1 MSDHA
6 KADALVDDILHGKA
20 AGGYGKKHKSG
31 RAAQYAAGD
40 EHHSDELGLLEDLGD
55 VMGVGSLFGGGKK
68 KGKKKKGGGGGS
80 HKHLDFDV
88 FTGATTVTDDGGDDD
103 DGWDDD
109 GGGSEGSEE
118 LDSDGV
124 LSDEGGGRGGDD
136 DSSDG
141 ALSDIGDA
149 AAAFARK
156 GADALTRLAATKT
169 FMCHIHNIKLQ
180 SLERRRRDLI
190 LHFSVGVPD
199 EDVSAEVEAEAAAE
213 AEAEGDGADGGDGD
227 GKKKK
232 KRVSFRRKKKAGGA
246 GGAAAAKKEKKRKVH
261 ATECIEQVPRAARA
275 ILGRAIIRPRKS
287 ATAHAHPTSTGRARQ
302 DGGVQASGARQVARA
317 VRRRA
322 EAGAARRA
330 GGTRPLRRDGRAR
343 RGAHQLGA
351 DRRRLDPARGRLL
364 RARRPPRDRDV
375 PRLLPHLLPGG
386 LHLRP
391 QLHRLAS
398 RRALRS
404 HATPPSRDT
413 PHSSHRPIY
422 THAGAPRT

>member
-31 RAAQYAAGD
+31 RAAQYATGD

-261 ATECIEQVPRAARA
+261 ATECIEQVPTAAGAMLGRA
-275 ILGRAIIRPRKS
+275 ILGRAILRRPISTPPPQVERGK
-287 ATAHAHPTSTGRARQ
+287 TAVYKRRVHAKWRGLYDDVPKQALRVALVERGRFGGTGEL
-302 DGGVQASGARQVARA
+302 DA
-317 VRRRA
+317 VLINL
-322 EAGAARRA
+322 EQIA
-330 GGTRPLRRDGRAR
+330 GGSIQQEVAFSERDGRR
-343 RGAHQLGA
+343 VIETY
-351 DRRRLDPARGRLL
+351 
-364 RARRPPRDRDV
+364 RASF
-375 PRLLPHLLPGG
+375 HIYF
-386 LHLRP
+386 
-391 QLHRLAS
+391 QEAFTF
-398 RRALRS
+398 ALNF
-404 HATPPSRDT
+404 TDW
-413 PHSSHRPIY
+413 
-422 THAGAPRT
+422 

>member
-6 KADALVDDILHGKA
+6 KADALVDDILN
-20 AGGYGKKHKSG
+20 GGRRRLRQEAQE
-31 RAAQYAAGD
+31 RARAQYATGD

-55 VMGVGSLFGGGKK
+55 VMGVGNLFGGGKK

-232 KRVSFRRKKKAGGA
+232 KRELPSEEEGGRRGRRGGREEGEEA
-246 GGAAAAKKEKKRKVH
+246 EGPRHRVHRAGAARR
-261 ATECIEQVPRAARA
+261 PRILGRA
-275 ILGRAIIRPRKS
+275 ILGRAILGRAIL
-287 ATAHAHPTSTGRARQ
+287 TADLHPTSTGRARQ
-302 DGGVQASGARQVARA
+302 DGGVQAPGARQVARA

-322 EAGAARRA
+322 EQALRVALVERGRFGGTGELDAVLINLEQIA
-330 GGTRPLRRDGRAR
+330 GGSIQQEVAFSERDGRR
-343 RGAHQLGA
+343 VIETY
-351 DRRRLDPARGRLL
+351 
-364 RARRPPRDRDV
+364 RASFHIYFQEAFTFALNFTDC
-375 PRLLPHLLPGG
+375 
-386 LHLRP
+386 
-391 QLHRLAS
+391 
-398 RRALRS
+398 RRALSIPRHRR
-404 HATPPSRDT
+404 HATPHTAHT
-413 PHSSHRPIY
+413 PPIY
-422 THAGAPRT
+422 TYTGAPRT

>member
-31 RAAQYAAGD
+31 RAAQYATGD

-275 ILGRAIIRPRKS
+275 MLGRAIIRPRNSAAQFCDGPCSSHLHRSSAARRRCTSVGCTPSGAGCTTTCRSRRSASRWWNAAASAGRASSTRFSSTWSRSPAARSSKRSPSPS
-287 ATAHAHPTSTGRARQ
+287 ATA
-302 DGGVQASGARQVARA
+302 
-317 VRRRA
+317 
-322 EAGAARRA
+322 AA
-330 GGTRPLRRDGRAR
+330 
-343 RGAHQLGA
+343 
-351 DRRRLDPARGRLL
+351 
-364 RARRPPRDRDV
+364 
-375 PRLLPHLLPGG
+375 
-386 LHLRP
+386 
-391 QLHRLAS
+391 
-398 RRALRS
+398 
-404 HATPPSRDT
+404 
-413 PHSSHRPIY
+413 
-422 THAGAPRT
+422 

>member
-31 RAAQYAAGD
+31 RAAQYATGD

-55 VMGVGSLFGGGKK
+55 VMGVGNLFGGGKK

-180 SLERRRRDLI
+180 SLERRRRD
-190 LHFSVGVPD
+190 
-199 EDVSAEVEAEAAAE
+199 
-213 AEAEGDGADGGDGD
+213 
-227 GKKKK
+227 
-232 KRVSFRRKKKAGGA
+232 
-246 GGAAAAKKEKKRKVH
+246 
-261 ATECIEQVPRAARA
+261 
-275 ILGRAIIRPRKS
+275 
-287 ATAHAHPTSTGRARQ
+287 
-302 DGGVQASGARQVARA
+302 
-317 VRRRA
+317 
-322 EAGAARRA
+322 
-330 GGTRPLRRDGRAR
+330 
-343 RGAHQLGA
+343 
-351 DRRRLDPARGRLL
+351 
-364 RARRPPRDRDV
+364 
-375 PRLLPHLLPGG
+375 
-386 LHLRP
+386 
-391 QLHRLAS
+391 
-398 RRALRS
+398 
-404 HATPPSRDT
+404 
-413 PHSSHRPIY
+413 
-422 THAGAPRT
+422 

>member
-31 RAAQYAAGD
+31 RAAQYATGD

-261 ATECIEQVPRAARA
+261 ATECIEQVPSAARA
-275 ILGRAIIRPRKS
+275 MLGRAIIRPRNSAAQFSDGRSPPHLHRSSAARRRCTSVGCTPSGAGCTTTCRSRRSASRWSSAAASAGRASSTRFSSTWSRSPAARSSKRSPSPS
-287 ATAHAHPTSTGRARQ
+287 ATA
-302 DGGVQASGARQVARA
+302 
-317 VRRRA
+317 
-322 EAGAARRA
+322 AA
-330 GGTRPLRRDGRAR
+330 
-343 RGAHQLGA
+343 
-351 DRRRLDPARGRLL
+351 
-364 RARRPPRDRDV
+364 
-375 PRLLPHLLPGG
+375 
-386 LHLRP
+386 
-391 QLHRLAS
+391 
-398 RRALRS
+398 
-404 HATPPSRDT
+404 
-413 PHSSHRPIY
+413 
-422 THAGAPRT
+422 

>member
-31 RAAQYAAGD
+31 RAAQYATGD

-261 ATECIEQVPRAARA
+261 ATECIEQVPTAARAMLGRA
-275 ILGRAIIRPRKS
+275 ILGRAMLGRAIRRRPML
-287 ATAHAHPTSTGRARQ
+287 HPTSAGRARQ

-322 EAGAARRA
+322 EAGAPRRA
-330 GGTRPLRRDGRAR
+330 GRTRPLRRDGRAR
-343 RGAHQLGA
+343 RGAHQPGA
-351 DRRRLDPARGRLL
+351 DRRRLDPAGSRLL

-398 RRALRS
+398 RRALS
-404 HATPPSRDT
+404 IPRDT
-413 PHSSHRPIY
+413 AV
-422 THAGAPRT
+422 T